1 MQLRSS
7 LPGLGLLAAL
17 GVTAAGVAAC
27 GDDDKDSSK
36 EASKPKTLAVS
47 VADGGKVTSPKTI
60 EGGVVTLR
68 YTNNAKAP
76 YSLQMV
82 RVTGDKTVAEVLE
95 VVRSENAPI
104 PAWIT
109 DGGGIGSVD
118 PGATGTTTQELPAG
132 RWFLIPGTD
141 DEEKAPKPQTPELE
155 VTGGGSGGA
164 LPKTDAKI
172 SAFEYGFNSSGL
184 KAGANTLEFD
194 NNGKQL
200 HHVVAVPVLPGKTFA
215 QAKTFLSTEKGQ
227 PAVDFEKAVETTV
240 IDGGQKQVVTLDLPK
255 SGKYALVCFIN
266 DREGGATHAS
276 KGMVSEATVS

>member
-1 MQLRSS
+1 MQIRSS
-7 LPGLGLLAAL
+7 LPRLGLLVAL

-27 GDDDKDSSK
+27 GDDDKDSK

-47 VADGGKVTSPKTI
+47 VDQAGKVTSPKTI
-60 EGGVVTLR
+60 EGGLVTLH
-68 YTNNAKAP
+68 YTNNAKTP

-82 RVTGDKTVAEVLE
+82 RVTGDKTVADVLK
-95 VVRSENAPI
+95 VVNSENAPI
-104 PAWIT
+104 PTWLT
-109 DGGGIGSVD
+109 DGGGIGTVK

-132 RWFLIPGTD
+132 KWFLIPGTD
-141 DEEKAPKPQTPELE
+141 NEDKAPKPQTPELE
-155 VTGGGSGGA
+155 ITGGESGGA

-200 HHVVAVPVLPGKTFA
+200 HHVIAVPLLPGKTFA

-227 PAVDFEKAVETTV
+227 PAGRLRE
-240 IDGGQKQVVTLDLPK
+240 GGRDDRDRRRPEAGGHAGPPK
-255 SGKYALVCFIN
+255 SGKYALVCFIT

>member
-1 MQLRSS
+1 MQIHSS
-7 LPGLGLLAAL
+7 LPRLGLLVAL
-17 GVTAAGVAAC
+17 GVTSAGVAAC
-27 GDDDKDSSK
+27 GDDDKDSK

-47 VADGGKVTSPKTI
+47 VDQGGKVTSPKTI
-60 EGGVVTLR
+60 GGGVVALR
-68 YTNNAKAP
+68 YTNNAKTP

-82 RVTGDKTVAEVLE
+82 RVTGDKTVADVLK
-95 VVRSENAPI
+95 VVNSENAPI
-104 PAWIT
+104 PTWIT
-109 DGGGIGSVD
+109 DGGGIGSVK
-118 PGATGTTTQELPAG
+118 PGATGTTTQKLPAG

-141 DEEKAPKPQTPELE
+141 NEDKAPKPQTPELE
-155 VTGGGSGGA
+155 VTGGESGGT

-200 HHVVAVPVLPGKTFA
+200 HHVIAVPVLPGKTFA

-227 PAVDFEKAVETTV
+227 PAVDFEKSVETTV

-255 SGKYALVCFIN
+255 SGKYALVCFIT